1 MSFTAA
7 WLTLREPA
15 DHAARDPALLDAFRA
30 RITPATRILDIGCG
44 TGSTLRAVNRPA
56 RWTLADRDPA
66 LLTEAA
72 QNHPQAETLRIDLA
86 DLSTL
91 PTADLVT
98 ASALFDLCSPA
109 FITDFVAHLGRRT
122 GLYAALNYDGMMEWS
137 DPHPQDGAVVAAFNR
152 HQRRDKGFGPAA
164 GPEAAQILAARCEG
178 MGLRATL
185 APSPW
190 LLQPGPLH
198 TAFVTGVAE
207 AAAATG
213 IDTQDWL
220 AARLA
225 SRGSCRVGHL
235 DLLALPDG

>member
-1 MSFTAA
+1 MSFTAE

-15 DHAARDPALLDAFRA
+15 DHAARDPALLNAFRT
-30 RITPATRILDIGCG
+30 RITPGTRILDIGCG
-44 TGSTLRAVNRPA
+44 TGSTLRAVARPT

-66 LLTEAA
+66 LLAEAA
-72 QNHPQAETLRIDLA
+72 RRHPDARTLRIDLA
-86 DLSTL
+86 NLSTL
-91 PTADLVT
+91 PSADMVT

-109 FITDFVAHLGRRT
+109 FIADFVTHLGGRT
-122 GLYAALNYDGMMEWS
+122 GLYAALNYDGTMEWS
-137 DPHPQDGAVVAAFNR
+137 DPHPQDDAVIAAFNR

-164 GPEAAQILAARCEG
+164 GPEAAHTLAARCERA
-178 MGLRATL
+178 GLRTQL

-190 LLQPGPLH
+190 LLHPGPLH

-207 AAAATG
+207 AAAETG
-213 IDTQDWL
+213 VATQDWL

-225 SRGSCRVGHL
+225 SAGSCRVGHL